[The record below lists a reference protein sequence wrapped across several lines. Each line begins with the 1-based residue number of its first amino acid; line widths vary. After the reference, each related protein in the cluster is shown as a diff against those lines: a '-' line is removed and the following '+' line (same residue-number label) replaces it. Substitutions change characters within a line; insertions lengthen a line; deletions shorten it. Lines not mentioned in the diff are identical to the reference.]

1 MYFKNLYF
9 GNAGADA
16 AGDAIML
23 PQSSFIGMTI
33 VDDTSTVCKFDK
45 IDGQLDVST
54 VTLTHAAGKHVEAMT
69 EVAKRCLS
77 NPKNG
82 FVSVVDLDST
92 NTDYSPTV
100 ITNITIA

>member
-1 MYFKNLYF
+1 
-9 GNAGADA
+9 
-16 AGDAIML
+16 
-23 PQSSFIGMTI
+23 
-33 VDDTSTVCKFDK
+33 
-45 IDGQLDVST
+45 
-54 VTLTHAAGKHVEAMT
+54 MT